1 LEELFASHP
10 DTLEDA
16 DIDRMVIEL
25 RNQRQ
30 HFKVAKQTKA
40 KNTGT
45 IPMGTVDEIWEMLG
59 GGKK

>member
-1 LEELFASHP
+1 
-10 DTLEDA
+10 
-16 DIDRMVIEL
+16 MVIEL